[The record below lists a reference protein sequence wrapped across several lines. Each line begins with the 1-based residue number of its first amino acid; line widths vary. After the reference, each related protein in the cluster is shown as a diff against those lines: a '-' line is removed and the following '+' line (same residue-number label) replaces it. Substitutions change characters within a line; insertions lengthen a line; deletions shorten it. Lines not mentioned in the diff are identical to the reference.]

1 MNFADVFNQLRNI
14 AIVARKCPTPV
25 LQTAYVTA
33 VRDFCSQ
40 TRWLTTTVPGMTTAD
55 LQLYSLGADALLEI
69 VGIKAMSVTFGSTP
83 QTLPVLV
90 GDPESWS
97 PNRST
102 DLPRSYAYVPEGQ
115 FSLFPVPDQVY
126 DLTVTVQVSPVDNAR
141 EIPEILLP
149 KFSSVFEAGALAKLL
164 AIPQQPWTDIVEAR
178 RQERIFLSGISNG
191 KADVQRNYNTG
202 SQRVRPRPFVIGGFG
217 R

>member
-1 MNFADVFNQLRNI
+1 MNFVSVFDQLRNV

-33 VRDFCSQ
+33 VREFCAQ
-40 TRWLTTTVPGMTTAD
+40 TRWLTSTVPGATTAAQ
-55 LQLYSLGADALLEI
+55 QLYSLGADSLLEI
-69 VGIKAMSVTFGSTP
+69 VGIKAMSVTFSQAPSGPP
-83 QTLPVLV
+83 QTLPVYV
-90 GDPESWS
+90 GEPEGWN
-97 PNRST
+97 PNRPPA
-102 DLPRSYAYVPEGQ
+102 LPRNYAYVPEGQ

-141 EIPEILLP
+141 EIPQILLP
-149 KFSSVFEAGALAKLL
+149 KWSSIFEAGAKAALL
-164 AIPQQPWTDIVEAR
+164 ALPSEPWTDIVEAR

-202 SQRVRPRPFVIGGFG
+202 SQRVRPRPFVF
-217 R
+217 